1 MPGQCRVQ
9 RSCARILIP
18 EGGGR
23 FRSLRTRRLPNQFS
37 TSVDPQCGRGAKERV
52 VTRRI
57 GLLWK
62 LFYFTLELSA
72 FTFGGGYVIVSLM
85 KKTFV
90 DRLHWLGGEE
100 MLDLVAI
107 AEAAPGSIA
116 ISGAIVVGY
125 KLAGLLGMFITVVAT
140 TIPPLVIISLIA
152 LGYRAVGD
160 NELVKRLLLGMQA
173 GVGAVIFAVV
183 WDMAKGYVKKRDLT
197 AMLVMAGAFV
207 AAVCLRINVIYVVLA
222 CIGVGL
228 VHAMRLMR
236 SRKQ

>member
-1 MPGQCRVQ
+1 MLSGKGAG
-9 RSCARILIP
+9 SMAR
-18 EGGGR
+18 
-23 FRSLRTRRLPNQFS
+23 Q
-37 TSVDPQCGRGAKERV
+37 
-52 VTRRI
+52 
-57 GLLWK
+57 WK
-62 LFYFTLELSA
+62 LLGKLFLSTLELSA

-90 DRLHWLGGEE
+90 DKFHWIENDE

-107 AEAAPGSIA
+107 AETAPGSIA

-125 KLAGLLGMFITVVAT
+125 KLAGLVGMIVTVVAT

-152 LGYRAVGD
+152 LGYQAVGD

-183 WDMAKGYVKKRDLT
+183 WEMAQKYVKKRDVAAILI
-197 AMLVMAGAFV
+197 MLSAFV
-207 AAVCLRINVIYVVLA
+207 AAGVLRFNVIYVVMA

-228 VHAMRLMR
+228 VHALRLMR
-236 SRKQ
+236 SGKK

>member
-1 MPGQCRVQ
+1 MARQ
-9 RSCARILIP
+9 R
-18 EGGGR
+18 
-23 FRSLRTRRLPNQFS
+23 
-37 TSVDPQCGRGAKERV
+37 
-52 VTRRI
+52 

-62 LFYFTLELSA
+62 LFLSTLELSA

-90 DRLHWLGGEE
+90 DKFHWIENDE

-107 AEAAPGSIA
+107 AETAPGSIA

-197 AMLVMAGAFV
+197 AMLVMVGAFV

-228 VHAMRLMR
+228 VHAVRLMR